1 MIYLSPRGTPLTQ
14 NKVINFSKMKGIN
27 ILCGRYEG
35 IDQRILISIQE
46 ISIGDYILAGGEIA
60 SQVLVNQ

>member
-1 MIYLSPRGTPLTQ
+1 
-14 NKVINFSKMKGIN
+14 MKGIN

-35 IDQRILISIQE
+35 IDQRILDFYPIEE

-60 SQVLVNQ
+60 SRDAISPPASI